1 MILGP
6 LHPSIPA
13 RALGRGLA
21 AAALHGLAM
30 AALLQA
36 GVHPWLASGLGCAGG
51 LAANYGLQRSYLRH
65 HHEPQGRAL
74 SRYIA
79 DTSVLWALHLFLFGV
94 LTIVASASVVT
105 AQVAS
110 SALAASVGLYFL
122 ARPSPRGPV

>member
-13 RALGRGLA
+13 QVLGRGLA

-36 GVHPWLASGLGCAGG
+36 GVHPWLASGLGFAGG
-51 LAANYGLQRSYLRH
+51 LAANYGLQRSYLRR
-65 HHEPQGRAL
+65 HHELQGRAL

-79 DTSVLWALHLFLFGV
+79 DTSVLLALHLFLFGL
-94 LTIVASASVVT
+94 LTGVAGTPVAT

-110 SALAASVGLYFL
+110 GALAASLGLCFL
-122 ARPSPRGPV
+122 ARPRSHGPV